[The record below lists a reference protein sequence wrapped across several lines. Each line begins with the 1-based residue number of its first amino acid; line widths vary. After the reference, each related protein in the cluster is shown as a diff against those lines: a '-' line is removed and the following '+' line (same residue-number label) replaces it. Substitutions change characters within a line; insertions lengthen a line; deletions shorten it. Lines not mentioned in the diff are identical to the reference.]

1 MATII
6 SGKEVSKEVKAQVL
20 ARASFLSE
28 KFRAPC
34 LAVIRVGDDPASEV
48 YVRNKMKATAETGI
62 KGLDY
67 HFDDC
72 VSEEELLELISK
84 LNADDAV
91 DGILVQLPLPKK
103 FSEEKILKAIDP
115 EKDVDGFSETQTGK
129 LFLGKPEFAAC
140 TPSGVI
146 KLLEY
151 YHIDPKGKAA
161 AVVGRSNIVGKPMAH
176 LLLQKDATVTICHSK
191 TPDIAEILKKSD
203 IVVVAIGK
211 PKFVTGDMLKEGA
224 VVVDVGI
231 NRVDGRL
238 VGDVDFESAEK
249 VASFITP
256 VPGGVGPMT
265 VAMLM
270 VNTVK
275 SAEKRLMGKWNEN
288 ISL

>member
-6 SGKEVSKEVKAQVL
+6 NGKEVSKEVKAQVL

-28 KFRAPC
+28 KFRKPC
-34 LAVIRVGDDPASEV
+34 LAVIRVGDDAASEV
-48 YVRNKMKATAETGI
+48 YVRNKMKATEETGI

-67 HFDDC
+67 HFDEK
-72 VSEEELLELISK
+72 VSESEILSLIEK

-91 DGILVQLPLPKK
+91 DGILVQLPLPEG

-140 TPSGVI
+140 TPSGI
-146 KLLEY
+146 MELLSHY
-151 YHIDPKGKAA
+151 GIDPKGKTAT
-161 AVVGRSNIVGKPMAH
+161 VVGRSNIVGKPMAH

-191 TPDIAEILKKSD
+191 TPNLAEILKKSD
-203 IVVVAIGK
+203 IVVVAVGK
-211 PKFVTGDMLKEGA
+211 PKFVTGDMLKPGA

-238 VGDVDFESAEK
+238 LGDVDFESAEP

-270 VNTVK
+270 ANTVK
-275 SAEKRLMGKWNEN
+275 SAEKRLLGKWNETT
-288 ISL
+288 SL

>member
-84 LNADDAV
+84 LNADAAV

-115 EKDVDGFSETQTGK
+115 EKDVDGFSETQ
-129 LFLGKPEFAAC
+129 
-140 TPSGVI
+140 SGVI

-151 YHIDPKGKAA
+151 YHIDPKGKTA

-211 PKFVTGDMLKEGA
+211 PKFVTGDMLKSGA

-231 NRVDGRL
+231 NRVDGHL

>member
-67 HFDDC
+67 HFDDG

-129 LFLGKPEFAAC
+129 LFVGMVSVCAGEGMASIGRFSKPAKD
-140 TPSGVI
+140 V
-146 KLLEY
+146 
-151 YHIDPKGKAA
+151 
-161 AVVGRSNIVGKPMAH
+161 
-176 LLLQKDATVTICHSK
+176 LLQV
-191 TPDIAEILKKSD
+191 
-203 IVVVAIGK
+203 
-211 PKFVTGDMLKEGA
+211 
-224 VVVDVGI
+224 
-231 NRVDGRL
+231 RYGRL
-238 VGDVDFESAEK
+238 FGNADGQAVFGQTRICRMHAVGGYKTA
-249 VASFITP
+249 
-256 VPGGVGPMT
+256 
-265 VAMLM
+265 
-270 VNTVK
+270 
-275 SAEKRLMGKWNEN
+275 
-288 ISL
+288 